1 MNRLRLGA
9 WALAFLALV
18 AIASAR
24 SARRSPRTA
33 PAVDGPPS
41 ALPVPPRVVPPRVV
55 PPRVVPALRLVDAR
69 LPPPPLNRRGRIGW
83 SPVGLV
89 ALSLGLAALGVGGL
103 GALLAWLP
111 AAPPPIERVAAPPP
125 STPDAPLLAVDARPL
140 AATIPDSSDLDV
152 ARGLSEEPAVAL
164 SPDAGPPPARA
175 AGPRAERPLPR
186 RCCRPLPRS
195 CPLRPP

>member
-41 ALPVPPRVVPPRVV
+41 ALPPRVV

-164 SPDAGPPPARA
+164 SPDAGP
-175 AGPRAERPLPR
+175 RPG
-186 RCCRPLPRS
+186 
-195 CPLRPP
+195 